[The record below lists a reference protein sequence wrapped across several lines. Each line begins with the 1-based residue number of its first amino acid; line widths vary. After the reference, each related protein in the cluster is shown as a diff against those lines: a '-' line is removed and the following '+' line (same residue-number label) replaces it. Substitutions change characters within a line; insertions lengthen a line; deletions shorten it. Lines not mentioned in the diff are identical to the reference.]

1 MKKQMYLFKIT
12 FILIIV
18 SFFPLYL
25 FAEESSNDEAT
36 KKDSLLLLDLLNR
49 KRMYVV
55 QEKLFRKSPKLE
67 IAPLVGGFF
76 NDPFWDTL
84 TYGGEA
90 FFHFSEFFAIG
101 GSYRYA
107 KTWQSNNAKPLEE
120 VFDIR
125 ADSSI
130 LNYLVLGNIIITPI
144 YAKASLFARKV
155 VHFDF
160 YFTLG
165 AGLIN
170 TTAEWSEEVSDATGT
185 RVVQQ
190 SQDGSSL
197 AYNFGVGA
205 RVFLTKRISFKVELS
220 NVLYQDFVRDHETWF
235 WRLPVNV
242 GFGIFLP

>member
-1 MKKQMYLFKIT
+1 MWYTMKTKVIVIFGFLLLFS
-12 FILIIV
+12 V
-18 SFFPLYL
+18 QSFGQ
-25 FAEESSNDEAT
+25 EAQEGD

-55 QEKLFRKSPKLE
+55 QEKLFKKAPKLE

-101 GSYRYA
+101 GSYRHA

-120 VFDIR
+120 VFNIR

-130 LNYLVLGNIIITPI
+130 LNYMALGNIIITPI
-144 YAKASLFARKV
+144 YAKASLFGRRV
-155 VHFDF
+155 MHFDF
-160 YFTLG
+160 YFTAG

-170 TTAEWSEEVSDATGT
+170 TTAEWSEEIVETTGT
-185 RVVQQ
+185 TVVQQ
-190 SQDGSSL
+190 SQDGSSP
-197 AYNFGVGA
+197 AYNFGLGA
-205 RVFLTKRISFKVELS
+205 RVFLTKHISFKIELS
-220 NVLYQDFVRDHETWF
+220 NVLYQDSVRNEEQWF
-235 WRLPVNV
+235 WRIPVNV
-242 GFGIFLP
+242 GFGVFLP